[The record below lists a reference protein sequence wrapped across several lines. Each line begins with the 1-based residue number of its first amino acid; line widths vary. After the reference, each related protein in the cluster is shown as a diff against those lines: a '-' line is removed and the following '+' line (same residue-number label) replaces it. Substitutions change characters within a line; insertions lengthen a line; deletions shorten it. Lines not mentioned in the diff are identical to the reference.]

1 MWRKATSR
9 VGLAKQVSM
18 NYYFL
23 KRSISIN
30 IIGSVLGLS
39 SAVTLPPPED
49 IPEEVL
55 RTEIITEGRSPI
67 NGEPLTAGEYAEIK
81 AKLAKS
87 PYPSELNSKL
97 EHVIFLLKVR
107 KMLKTFFPLDLF

>member
-1 MWRKATSR
+1 
-9 VGLAKQVSM
+9 M
-18 NYYFL
+18 NHYLL
-23 KRSISIN
+23 KWSISIN
-30 IIGSVLGLS
+30 IIGLLLWLN
-39 SAVTLPPPED
+39 SAVALPPPED

-67 NGEPLTAGEYAEIK
+67 DGKPLTAREYTEIK
-81 AKLAKS
+81 AKLAES
-87 PYPSELNSKL
+87 PYPSEVNSKL